1 MGRIFV
7 MLNQKYSGAFR
18 ARRWFM
24 STLIFVAT
32 ASIASAQQAS
42 PVLNKPYRC
51 TSGLSYMILE
61 CKPYGNNQM
70 CTYREDDKNGN
81 PVTTMNSLWTQMTG
95 RLAGCTV
102 ADSTPPAAIKP
113 STPSAASAP
122 TRSGALNPAYLNQFP
137 SVDQVISQLKGT
149 DAKDTTNLQLG
160 TLRQL
165 PQFIE
170 DLAGQRWIH
179 NQMTPDES
187 RLIGAYTLA
196 YNNLAKPLNF
206 PFDNYFNQSALL
218 TKLASTFSMSQVIS
232 QWEGGNQKAVA
243 ASAANLPPAPKPAS
257 TSKTG
262 ASGSLPGT
270 AGVRRCAEL
279 GGDVAACEMGDGILG
294 ILSSTWMA
302 PTPGLRLTGSFKSSS
317 GLTLDFNDDAVVIS
331 GCSQMVSANHSYTI
345 QPQGNQFAVSI
356 NNQPQSF
363 LVALGADGKLV
374 GPAAV
379 TIAGQVITGYN
390 DGVAGMKNT
399 ATNTPVPGTVRVV
412 HDPIY
417 AAKTA
422 TCAAGTMAP
431 GQIDA
436 ASGDAY
442 NDVAMMFPGA
452 QTVQNGEVPG
462 ARLVGKFAG
471 AGGLKIEFQ
480 STGAVI
486 DCAQAHVVT
495 LYQVASTPSGVT
507 ITLKNGS
514 SPFSLTLQSNGT
526 LSGTGSA
533 KVDGRLVSGQT
544 AAGFTF
550 TSVSASC
557 AIGTLTVTK

>member
-1 MGRIFV
+1 VFN
-7 MLNQKYSGAFR
+7 LKYSASRCAGRYLA
-18 ARRWFM
+18 
-24 STLIFVAT
+24 SLLICAAT
-32 ASIASAQQAS
+32 ASIAFAQQA
-42 PVLNKPYRC
+42 PPILNKPYRC
-51 TSGLSYMILE
+51 TSGLSYTLLE

-70 CTYREDDKNGN
+70 CTYLEDDKNGH
-81 PVTTMNSLWTQMTG
+81 PVTTANTLWTQMAG
-95 RLAGCTV
+95 LLAGCTV
-102 ADSTPPAAIKP
+102 ADSTNGATKPAA
-113 STPSAASAP
+113 TSAP
-122 TRSGALNPAYLNQFP
+122 APSSLQTKSGAAINPAYLAQFP
-137 SVDQVISQLKGT
+137 SVDQVMSQLKGT
-149 DAKDTTNLQLG
+149 DAKDTTNLELG

-187 RLIGAYTLA
+187 RLIGAYNLA

-257 TSKTG
+257 TSKSGT
-262 ASGSLPGT
+262 SGSALPGT

-279 GGDVAACEMGDGILG
+279 GGDIAACEMGDSILG
-294 ILSSTWMA
+294 ILSSTWIA

-317 GLTLDFNDDAVVIS
+317 GLVLDFNDDAVVIS
-331 GCSQMVSANHSYTI
+331 GCSQMVAANHNYRI
-345 QPQGNQFAVSI
+345 QPQGNQFAV
-356 NNQPQSF
+356 NVDNPPQSF
-363 LVALGADGKLV
+363 LVALGTDGKIV
-374 GPAAV
+374 APSSV

-422 TCAAGTMAP
+422 TCAAGTMTP
-431 GQIDA
+431 GQIDPP
-436 ASGDAY
+436 SGDAY
-442 NDVAMMFPGA
+442 IDVAMMFPGT
-452 QTVQNGEVPG
+452 QTVQNSEVPG
-462 ARLVGKFAG
+462 ARLVGTFAG

-514 SPFSLTLQSNGT
+514 SPFTLTLQSNGT
-526 LSGTGSA
+526 LSGAGTA
-533 KVDGRLVSGQT
+533 KVDSRLVSGQT
-544 AAGFTF
+544 ASGFTF
-550 TSVSASC
+550 TPISASC

>member
-1 MGRIFV
+1 VLIP
-7 MLNQKYSGAFR
+7 KYSASRR
-18 ARRWFM
+18 AQRWLVAA
-24 STLIFVAT
+24 LIFMTCA
-32 ASIASAQQAS
+32 AIASAQQAS

-51 TSGLSYMILE
+51 TSGLSYTILE

-102 ADSTPPAAIKP
+102 ADSTPA
-113 STPSAASAP
+113 TPSAPSTSAP
-122 TRSGALNPAYLNQFP
+122 TKSGAALNPAYLNQFP
-137 SVDQVISQLKGT
+137 SVDQVMSQLKGT
-149 DAKDTTNLQLG
+149 DAKDTTNLELG
-160 TLRQL
+160 TFRQL

-170 DLAGQRWIH
+170 DLAGQRWRH

-187 RLIGAYTLA
+187 RLIGAYTAA
-196 YNNLAKPLNF
+196 YQNLAKPLNY

-243 ASAANLPPAPKPAS
+243 ASTANLPPAPKPAS
-257 TSKTG
+257 TSKLAPGT
-262 ASGSLPGT
+262 ALPGT
-270 AGVRRCAEL
+270 PGVRRCAEL
-279 GGDVAACEMGDGILG
+279 GGDIAGCEMGDSILG
-294 ILSSTWMA
+294 ALSSTWIA
-302 PTPGLRLTGSFKSSS
+302 PNPGLRLTGSFKSSS
-317 GLTLDFNDDAVVIS
+317 GLILDFNDDAVAIS

-363 LVALGADGKLV
+363 LVALGADGKISA
-374 GPAAV
+374 PSSV

-422 TCAAGTMAP
+422 TCAVGTMSP

-436 ASGDAY
+436 PSGDAY
-442 NDVAMMFPGA
+442 NDVAMMFPGN
-452 QTVQNGEVPG
+452 QTVQNSEVPG
-462 ARLVGKFAG
+462 ARLVGTFAG

-486 DCAQAHVVT
+486 DCAQAHVVS
-495 LYQVASTPSGVT
+495 LYQIASTPSGVT

-514 SPFSLTLQSNGT
+514 SPFTLTLQSNGSLT
-526 LSGTGSA
+526 GSGSA
-533 KVDGRLVSGQT
+533 KVDARLVSGQNGS
-544 AAGFTF
+544 AFTF
-550 TSVSASC
+550 TPVSASC
-557 AIGTLTVTK
+557 AIGTLSVTK